1 LGIDFTLDAACPT
14 GPPGP
19 PAVARLRHTTK
30 SCPTCSQTLVR
41 VRRTAADREVVDP
54 ATGWQMGRYRCANL
68 ACGWQGL
75 LPRQSMRQMQ
85 REQRLRHR
93 PSRSLRQRVVALNL
107 PWAQAGSVLL
117 VMALL
122 VLVGVQGA
130 RHLLGAQPQQ
140 VSTAVPAGESHD
152 GDPLPARHPWVR
164 PVVLTAADL
173 AAPPVA
179 PAANPA
185 ELAASWLAPSAGLP
199 TAGLPGPGAA
209 SAADF
214 GLALPAPVMAAAPPA
229 AAPAAPAVPID
240 PLEMRRGCAWGKPG
254 RNPYTGSVEQA
265 LLHAR
270 LPPEVVAE
278 VSRKVRAKEVSDRL
292 EIRTGSIRGVK
303 HGRDFDPQRVA
314 MSFGRTLCLNSR
326 VNFAPGHVER
336 ADLYEV
342 KDARGRQHAVMV
354 PDVCGNVSVLGERG
368 ERRRALVAAGGGTD
382 EEWWALATLAAMSD
396 GGTVPEPGTLAAV
409 LAALAALVVAQRARA
424 RRLPAA
430 GRAVERSASGG

>member
-1 LGIDFTLDAACPT
+1 M
-14 GPPGP
+14 
-19 PAVARLRHTTK
+19 
-30 SCPTCSQTLVR
+30 
-41 VRRTAADREVVDP
+41 ADRAVVDP
-54 ATGWQMGRYRCANL
+54 ATGWHMGRYRCANL

-75 LPRQSMRQMQ
+75 LPRQSLRQLE
-85 REQRLRHR
+85 REQRLQRR

-140 VSTAVPAGESHD
+140 VSTALPAGESHD
-152 GDPLPARHPWVR
+152 GDPLPARHPWMR
-164 PVVLTAADL
+164 PVVLTAADS
-173 AAPPVA
+173 AAPPVG
-179 PAANPA
+179 PAANPS
-185 ELAASWLAPSAGLP
+185 ELAASWLAPASGL
-199 TAGLPGPGAA
+199 PGAA
-209 SAADF
+209 SAADV
-214 GLALPAPVMAAAPPA
+214 GLALPAPVMAAAPSA
-229 AAPAAPAVPID
+229 AAPAVPID

-254 RNPYTGSVEQA
+254 RNPYKGTVEQA

-368 ERRRALVAAGGGTD
+368 ERRRALVAAGGGVD

-396 GGTVPEPGTLAAV
+396 GGTIPEPGTLAAALV
-409 LAALAALVVAQRARA
+409 ALAALAGVHRSRA
-424 RRLPAA
+424 RRLAAA
-430 GRAVERSASGG
+430 GRAMERSATGG

>member
-1 LGIDFTLDAACPT
+1 M
-14 GPPGP
+14 
-19 PAVARLRHTTK
+19 
-30 SCPTCSQTLVR
+30 
-41 VRRTAADREVVDP
+41 ADREVIDP
-54 ATGWQMGRYRCANL
+54 ATGWHMGRYRCANL

-75 LPRQSMRQMQ
+75 LPRQSMRQMH
-85 REQRLRHR
+85 REQRLRHH
-93 PSRSLRQRVVALNL
+93 PSRGLRQQIAALNI

-122 VLVGVQGA
+122 ALVAVQGA

-140 VSTAVPAGESHD
+140 VSTVVPAGESHD

-164 PVVLTAADL
+164 PVVLAAADS
-173 AAPPVA
+173 AVPPLPSVTLG
-179 PAANPA
+179 ANPA
-185 ELAASWLAPSAGLP
+185 ELAAGWLAP
-199 TAGLPGPGAA
+199 TAGLPGAGPALAAEAGPLLPAPGAA
-209 SAADF
+209 GAS
-214 GLALPAPVMAAAPPA
+214 PVAAAA
-229 AAPAAPAVPID
+229 TPIE

-254 RNPYTGSVEQA
+254 RNPYKGTVEQA

-314 MSFGRTLCLNSR
+314 LSFGRALCLNSR
-326 VNFAPGHVER
+326 VNFAPGHVEG
-336 ADLYEV
+336 ADLYEA

-368 ERRRALVAAGGGTD
+368 ERRRTLVAAGGGVD
-382 EEWWALATLAAMSD
+382 EEWWTLATLAAMSD
-396 GGTVPEPGTLAAV
+396 GGTVPEPGTLAAALV
-409 LAALAALVVAQRARA
+409 ALAALAGIHRARA
-424 RRLPAA
+424 RRLAAA
-430 GRAVERSASGG
+430 GRAVERSAPGG

>member
-1 LGIDFTLDAACPT
+1 MGIDFTPDGALAGC
-14 GPPGP
+14 PPGP
-19 PAVARLRHTTK
+19 TAVPRLRHSTK
-30 SCPTCSQTLVR
+30 PCPACSQTLVR

-54 ATGWQMGRYRCANL
+54 ATGWPMGRYRCANL

-75 LPRQSMRQMQ
+75 LPRQSMRQLQ
-85 REQRLRHR
+85 RQ
-93 PSRSLRQRVVALNL
+93 QRVRRAPVPGLVQQVAALKL

-117 VMALL
+117 VMMLL

-140 VSTAVPAGESHD
+140 VSQAVPAGESHD

-164 PVVLTAADL
+164 PVVLTAPAA
-173 AAPPVA
+173 AAPLVGPTGT
-179 PAANPA
+179 PA
-185 ELAASWLAPSAGLP
+185 EVAAGWVSPGTAAAEPGSAAAARAGPGQARGLP
-199 TAGLPGPGAA
+199 TEVADAA
-209 SAADF
+209 
-214 GLALPAPVMAAAPPA
+214 V
-229 AAPAAPAVPID
+229 D
-240 PLEMRRGCAWGKPG
+240 PLEMRRGCAWGQPG
-254 RNPYTGSVEQA
+254 RNPYKGTVEQA
-265 LLHAR
+265 LQHAR

-278 VSRKVRAKEVSDRL
+278 VSRKVRARDVTDRL
-292 EIRTGSIRGVK
+292 EIRTGSIRGVT

-382 EEWWALATLAAMSD
+382 EEWWTLATAAAMAD
-396 GGTVPEPGTLAAV
+396 GGSIPEPGTLAAA
-409 LAALAALVVAQRARA
+409 LAALAALAVA
-424 RRLPAA
+424 RRSVARRRAPALPSTQ
-430 GRAVERSASGG
+430 RSGPGD

>member
-1 LGIDFTLDAACPT
+1 MGIDFTLVGARPGCLS
-14 GPPGP
+14 GP
-19 PAVARLRHTTK
+19 PAVPRLRHSSK

-54 ATGWQMGRYRCANL
+54 ATGWHMGRYRCANL

-75 LPRQSMRQMQ
+75 LPRQSIRQ
-85 REQRLRHR
+85 RERQLRVQHP
-93 PSRSLRQRVVALNL
+93 PSPGLVQQVAALKL

-122 VLVGVQGA
+122 ALVGVQGA

-140 VSTAVPAGESHD
+140 VSQALPAGESHD
-152 GDPLPARHPWVR
+152 GDPLPSRHPWMR
-164 PVVLTAADL
+164 PVALSPAADL
-173 AAPPVA
+173 PAGGA
-179 PAANPA
+179 PAASPA
-185 ELAASWLAPSAGLP
+185 EVAADWVAL
-199 TAGLPGPGAA
+199 GAA
-209 SAADF
+209 SAPASS
-214 GLALPAPVMAAAPPA
+214 GPTRATAALASAA
-229 AAPAAPAVPID
+229 VE
-240 PLEMRRGCAWGKPG
+240 PLDMRRGCAWGKPG
-254 RNPYTGSVEQA
+254 RNPYKGTVEQA

-278 VSRKVRAKEVSDRL
+278 VSRKVRAREVSDRL

-326 VNFAPGHVER
+326 VNFVPGHVER
-336 ADLYEV
+336 ADLYEA

-382 EEWWALATLAAMSD
+382 EEWWTLATVAAMAD
-396 GGTVPEPGTLAAV
+396 GGSIPEPGTLAAA
-409 LAALAALVVAQRARA
+409 LAALAALAAA
-424 RRLPAA
+424 RRSVTRRPAPPA
-430 GRAVERSASGG
+430 QPVERSAPGD